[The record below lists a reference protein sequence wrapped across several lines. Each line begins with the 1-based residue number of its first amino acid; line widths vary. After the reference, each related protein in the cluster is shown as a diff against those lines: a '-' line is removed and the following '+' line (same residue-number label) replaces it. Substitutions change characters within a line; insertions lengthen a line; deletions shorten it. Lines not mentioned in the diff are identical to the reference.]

1 MNRAIGIIVFRTFP
15 RRYIGQISNLFAR
28 IWNEGSLRRNLQI
41 YANQVLTLTL
51 MSFRIY
57 FFRCRS
63 ILRTYGHR
71 EGCWRI
77 EGGNRRQN
85 VWRLQTREDVH
96 YIFSKRREQLN
107 QGGSRAESAT
117 SPLVLTP
124 RPFFSVPMLL
134 FSPSVRLPQR
144 RGPWDSLSNLITATF
159 NWICDRHES
168 TFASFSFVLI
178 GGHRLLTRGIE
189 PPLRPLFPSPFSS
202 FLSICPFPLTR

>member
-1 MNRAIGIIVFRTFP
+1 M
-15 RRYIGQISNLFAR
+15 
-28 IWNEGSLRRNLQI
+28 RRNLQI

-57 FFRCRS
+57 FFRCRL
-63 ILRTYGHR
+63 ILRTYPRRWTQRGLLADR
-71 EGCWRI
+71 RR
-77 EGGNRRQN
+77 NRRQN

-159 NWICDRHES
+159 N
-168 TFASFSFVLI
+168 
-178 GGHRLLTRGIE
+178 
-189 PPLRPLFPSPFSS
+189 
-202 FLSICPFPLTR
+202 

>member
-1 MNRAIGIIVFRTFP
+1 M
-15 RRYIGQISNLFAR
+15 
-28 IWNEGSLRRNLQI
+28 RRNLQI

-57 FFRCRS
+57 VSSFAVDQSFELIRGG
-63 ILRTYGHR
+63 GHR

-159 NWICDRHES
+159 N
-168 TFASFSFVLI
+168 
-178 GGHRLLTRGIE
+178 
-189 PPLRPLFPSPFSS
+189 
-202 FLSICPFPLTR
+202 